1 MVVIVLINN
10 NNNRNLFFF
19 RIIIINNNNNSS
31 LNSTISSF
39 QTTPSNVPINAFEG
53 EIKIENKNP
62 IHSIINAIK
71 TGRKQGN
78 CRVCLE
84 NPYR

>member
-1 MVVIVLINN
+1 MYY
-10 NNNRNLFFF
+10 FPD
-19 RIIIINNNNNSS
+19 NNNSS

-62 IHSIINAIK
+62 IHSLSTRLKPVVSKEIAESVWK
-71 TGRKQGN
+71 TRIGN
-78 CRVCLE
+78 DNVGGEER
-84 NPYR
+84 R